1 MNDLDRLIRDLPK
14 FDASARVG
22 IFGDEHAEEAVHL
35 LWAEFGTK
43 VDGKKREPA
52 RPTLTAAF
60 DSQVGRTADL
70 MRDGAVALLDGKVR
84 DGKAAL
90 DPVAFRL
97 AEVHRSHVLSN
108 TPPPLKPATL
118 ANRRRRG
125 VTSTATLVDS
135 GAMLKAIAHEVK
147 DGGDGWPG

>member
-1 MNDLDRLIRDLPK
+1 MADDLDRLIRDLPK

-35 LWAEFGTK
+35 LWAEFGT
-43 VDGKKREPA
+43 VRGEPA
-52 RPTLTAAF
+52 RPTLTTAF
-60 DSQVGRTADL
+60 DSQAGRTADL

-135 GAMLKAIAHEVK
+135 GEMLKAIAHEVK
-147 DGGDGWPG
+147 DGGDGWPE